1 LFLLAFCYQFA
12 SAQSLKRL
20 NYISYNVNEG
30 LLQSQVADLAQDG
43 NGFVWISYSNGVQRF
58 DGRNFSSPSD
68 AEIDQSSSHDK
79 NVKFLRLQNGNLW
92 LIHKKGFVEYNRY
105 THHFEDLFSST
116 NQPTNLVPLPGT
128 EKNDSIWCWSKN
140 KGFYC
145 FNKSRRQITDSIKLK
160 GFSQEQLAALSQT
173 EAILSSNNFFLLQ
186 LPTQLLVV
194 NRVSRQITVYK
205 PSALQKVFFAIE
217 NFHNDSILIA
227 TIRGIEKMDCYS
239 GQSQLLSLYAT
250 QPLALNPLH
259 PVQIKMINKKICV
272 VSEGNKLFEL
282 DVEQRRY
289 SAELVNLQNKPFV
302 EVGYITGLRADE
314 HENLWVLTEN
324 DGIRKINYRYA
335 GFRYFGTAEK
345 QNNFIKSIF
354 ADKGDNRVLCGS
366 FGSGLTIYDT
376 TGHILQSI
384 NQFPGAKQPYTV
396 CAFRKLASHRYLVLL
411 MGTWNTYLLNTQDYS
426 VRKLPVNID
435 FIKNEQL
442 NHRKPDYHLGI
453 HTVNDS
459 VSIVQSS
466 YFTYQLIWESSSHI
480 RYSELDSLDVPSISS
495 YMDKQQRLWIGS
507 YGKYFLS
514 ANKSYSSFH
523 VFELSAN
530 NRVRCFFDDGK
541 GAIWMG
547 AEKGLYQLTSDGK
560 INKTWNKS
568 DGLVDESIY
577 AIHGDKTGNLWFSHN
592 KGISCRKTDGTFLH
606 FNKNDGLQEN
616 EFNTNTSFETADG
629 ELFFGGVNGASS
641 FYPGAVT
648 GVNEKPEVVLTSI
661 MIKDQ
666 PLQEDS
672 ASWSIKKLSI
682 PYFNNI
688 ISFTLT
694 AIGNR
699 SADQYNYQY
708 QLSEQDRQWVN
719 AGNNPQ
725 VRYVLQPG
733 SYIFRYYAGN
743 SFEKNP
749 QEIRELYITI
759 TPPFWKTSWFRILAI
774 AAIISLVV
782 VLTRRIARRKLKRQ
796 IAELQQSKVLNEERL
811 RISREMHDDIG
822 AGLTQIT
829 LMSEAAKL
837 HQQNIQPLEEIAG
850 TSRKLVGSINEIIW
864 SLNPENQS
872 LAQLLAYLR
881 EQLNQ
886 LLEYS
891 GINYKIDFPEN
902 NEAVI
907 LTNAQRRNLLLV
919 TKEIVHNAIKHSKA
933 RNIKIRCKKEESS
946 IVFDITDDG
955 IGFDVSGNGSGNG
968 LRNIRRRIEELGGEL
983 LIQTNTGAGSQFN
996 YSIPVS

>member
-1 LFLLAFCYQFA
+1 LFLLAFWYQFV

-58 DGRNFSSPSD
+58 DGRNFSSPSET
-68 AEIDQSSSHDK
+68 EIDQSSSHDK
-79 NVKFLRLQNGNLW
+79 NVKFLRLRNGNLW
-92 LIHKKGFVEYNRY
+92 LIHEQGFVEYNRY
-105 THHFEDLFSST
+105 THRFIDLFTST
-116 NQPTNLVPLPGT
+116 NQSSNLVPLPGT

-145 FNKSRRQITDSIKLK
+145 FNKRSRQITDSIKLK
-160 GFSQEQLAALSQT
+160 GFSQEQLTAFSST
-173 EAILSSNNFFLLQ
+173 ESILSSNNFVLLQ
-186 LPTQLLVV
+186 LQTQLLVV
-194 NRVSRQITVYK
+194 NRVSRQIAVYK
-205 PSALQKVFFAIE
+205 PSLLQKRFFAIE
-217 NFHNDSILIA
+217 NFRNDSILIA
-227 TIRGIEKMDCYS
+227 TERGIEKMDCYS

-259 PVQIKMINKKICV
+259 PVHIRMINKKICV

-302 EVGYITGLRADE
+302 EVGYIIGLRADD

-345 QNNFIKSIF
+345 QNNFIKSIY
-354 ADKGDNRVLCGS
+354 ADKTDNRVLCGS

-426 VRKLPVNID
+426 VRKVPVNID

-466 YFTYQLIWESSSHI
+466 YFTYQLIWESSSRI

-514 ANKSYSSFH
+514 ANKSYSSFQ
-523 VFELSAN
+523 VFELSVN

-577 AIHGDKTGNLWFSHN
+577 AIHGDKSGNLWFSHN
-592 KGISCRKTDGTFLH
+592 KGISCRKTDGSFLH
-606 FNKNDGLQEN
+606 FSKIDGLQEN

-629 ELFFGGVNGASS
+629 EIFFGGVNGASS

-648 GVNEKPEVVLTSI
+648 GVNEKPEVLLTSI

-708 QLSEQDRQWVN
+708 QLNEQDRQWVN

-733 SYIFRYYAGN
+733 NYIFRYYAGN

-749 QEIRELYITI
+749 KDIKELYITI

-796 IAELQQSKVLNEERL
+796 ITELQQSKVLNEERL

-881 EQLNQ
+881 EQLHQ

-933 RNIKIRCKKEESS
+933 RNIEIRCKKEESS

-955 IGFDVSGNGSGNG
+955 IGFNVAGNGSGNG
-968 LRNIRRRIEELGGEL
+968 LRNIRRRIQELGGEL

>member
-1 LFLLAFCYQFA
+1 MFLLAFWYQFV

-58 DGRNFSSPSD
+58 DGRNFSSPSET
-68 AEIDQSSSHDK
+68 EIDQSSSHDK
-79 NVKFLRLQNGNLW
+79 NVKFLRLRNGNLW
-92 LIHKKGFVEYNRY
+92 LIHEQGFVEYNRY
-105 THHFEDLFSST
+105 THRFIDLFTST
-116 NQPTNLVPLPGT
+116 NQSSNLVPLPGT

-145 FNKSRRQITDSIKLK
+145 FNKRSRQITDSIKLK
-160 GFSQEQLAALSQT
+160 GFSQEQLTAFSST
-173 EAILSSNNFFLLQ
+173 ESILSSNNFVLLQ
-186 LPTQLLVV
+186 LQTQLLVV
-194 NRVSRQITVYK
+194 NRVSRQIAVYK
-205 PSALQKVFFAIE
+205 PSLLQKRFFAIE
-217 NFHNDSILIA
+217 NFRNDSILIA
-227 TIRGIEKMDCYS
+227 TERGIEKMDCYS

-259 PVQIKMINKKICV
+259 PVHIRMINKKICV

-302 EVGYITGLRADE
+302 EVGYIIGLRADD

-345 QNNFIKSIF
+345 QNNFIKSIY
-354 ADKGDNRVLCGS
+354 ADKTDNRVLCGS

-426 VRKLPVNID
+426 VRKVPVNID

-466 YFTYQLIWESSSHI
+466 YFTYQLIWESSSRI

-514 ANKSYSSFH
+514 ANKSYSSFQ
-523 VFELSAN
+523 VFELSVN

-577 AIHGDKTGNLWFSHN
+577 AIHGDKSGNLWFSHN
-592 KGISCRKTDGTFLH
+592 KGISCRKTDGSFLH
-606 FNKNDGLQEN
+606 FSKIDGLQEN

-629 ELFFGGVNGASS
+629 EIFFGGVNGASS

-648 GVNEKPEVVLTSI
+648 GVNEKPEVLLTSI

-708 QLSEQDRQWVN
+708 QLNEQDRQWVN

-733 SYIFRYYAGN
+733 NYIFRYYAGN

-749 QEIRELYITI
+749 KDIKELYITI

-796 IAELQQSKVLNEERL
+796 ITELQQSKVLNEERL

-881 EQLNQ
+881 EQLHQ

-933 RNIKIRCKKEESS
+933 RNIEIRCKKEESS

-955 IGFDVSGNGSGNG
+955 IGFNVAGNGSGNG
-968 LRNIRRRIEELGGEL
+968 LRNIRRRIQELGGEL

>member
-1 LFLLAFCYQFA
+1 MFLVGFCYQLS

-30 LLQSQVADLAQDG
+30 LLQSQVADLVQDG

-58 DGRNFSSPSD
+58 DGRVFSSPSD
-68 AEIDQSSSHDK
+68 TAFNQSSSHDK
-79 NVKFLRLQNGNLW
+79 NVKFLRLLNGNLW
-92 LIHKKGFVEYNRY
+92 LIHEKGFVEYNRY
-105 THHFEDLFSST
+105 TNHFTDIIVSLTKSG
-116 NQPTNLVPLPGT
+116 NLIPLKGNA
-128 EKNDSIWCWSKN
+128 ENDSIWCWYKR

-145 FNKSRRQITDSIKLK
+145 ISKNQRRIIDSIVLNGMSK
-160 GFSQEQLAALSQT
+160 EQLATLSMSDALLNS
-173 EAILSSNNFFLLQ
+173 ENYFLLQ
-186 LPTQLLVV
+186 LPFQLLVV
-194 NRVSRQITVYK
+194 NKNTRQVAVFK
-205 PSALQKVFFAIE
+205 PSSLQKKFFTIE
-217 NFHNDSILIA
+217 TFQNDSILIA
-227 TIRGIEKMDCYS
+227 TERGIEKMDCHS
-239 GQSQLLSLYAT
+239 GNSQLLCLYET
-250 QPLALNPLH
+250 QPIALNPMH
-259 PVQIKMINKKICV
+259 PVQIKMVNKKNCV

-282 DVEQRRY
+282 DIEQGKY

-302 EVGYITGLRADE
+302 EVGYITGLRTDD

-345 QNNFIKSIF
+345 QNNFIKSIY
-354 ADKGDNRVLCGS
+354 ADKTDNRVLFGS
-366 FGSGLTIYDT
+366 FGNGLTIYDT

-396 CAFRKLASHRYLVLL
+396 CAFRKIASHRYIVLL

-426 VRKLPVNID
+426 VRKLAVNTE
-435 FIKNEQL
+435 FIKNEAL
-442 NHRKPDYHLGI
+442 NYRKPDYHLGL
-453 HTVNDS
+453 HALNDS
-459 VSIVQSS
+459 VSILQSS
-466 YFTYQLIWESSSHI
+466 YFTYQLNWESSSRV
-480 RYSELDSLDVPSISS
+480 RYSELDSFPSASVSS

-514 ANKSYSSFH
+514 ANKSYSSFQ
-523 VFELSAN
+523 VFELSGN
-530 NRVRCFFDDGK
+530 YRVRCFYDDGK
-541 GAIWMG
+541 GAVWMG
-547 AEKGLYQLTSDGK
+547 TEKGLYQLNSDGK
-560 INKTWNKS
+560 INKIWNRP
-568 DGLVDESIY
+568 DGLVDESVY
-577 AIHGDKTGNLWFSHN
+577 AIHGDKAGNLWFSHN

-606 FNKNDGLQEN
+606 FSKNDGLQEN

-648 GVNEKPEVVLTSI
+648 GVSEKPEVLLPAIT
-661 MIKDQ
+661 IKDQ
-666 PLQEDS
+666 PLEEDT
-672 ASWSIKKLSI
+672 ACWSIKKISI

-688 ISFTLT
+688 VSFTLT

-733 SYIFRYYAGN
+733 NYIFRYYAGN

-749 QEIRELYITI
+749 TDIKELYITI
-759 TPPFWKTSWFRILAI
+759 TPPFWRTAWFRILAI
-774 AAIISLVV
+774 AAIITLVV
-782 VLTRRIARRKLKRQ
+782 IITRRIARRKLEKQ
-796 IAELQQSKVLNEERL
+796 IIELKQSKVLNEERL

-872 LAQLLAYLR
+872 LGQLLAYLR
-881 EQLNQ
+881 EQLHQ

-919 TKEIVHNAIKHSKA
+919 TKEIVHNAVKHSMA
-933 RNIKIRCKKEESS
+933 STITISCHKEASMPHQTVRATGCIIS
-946 IVFDITDDG
+946 VA
-955 IGFDVSGNGSGNG
+955 V
-968 LRNIRRRIEELGGEL
+968 LRN
-983 LIQTNTGAGSQFN
+983 
-996 YSIPVS
+996 

>member
-1 LFLLAFCYQFA
+1 LFLLGFCYQFV

-30 LLQSQVADLAQDG
+30 LLQSQAYDLVQDG

-58 DGRNFSSPSD
+58 DGRAFSSPSD
-68 AEIDQSSSHDK
+68 TEIDQSSSHDK

-92 LIHKKGFVEYNRY
+92 LIHEQGFVEYNRH
-105 THHFEDLFSST
+105 THHFTDLFASN
-116 NQPTNLVPLPGT
+116 NQPAHFVPLPGT
-128 EKNDSIWCWSKN
+128 EKNDSIWCWTKE
-140 KGFYC
+140 KGFYL
-145 FNKSRRQITDSIKLK
+145 FNKNARRVTDSIILK
-160 GFSQEQLAALSQT
+160 GLNQEQLVAFSST
-173 EAILSSNNFFLLQ
+173 DAILSSNNFFLLQ

-194 NRVSRQITVYK
+194 NRSSRHIAMYK
-205 PSALQKVFFAIE
+205 PSPLQKRFFAIE
-217 NFHNDSILIA
+217 TFHNDSILIA
-227 TIRGIEKMDCYS
+227 TERGIEKMDCYS
-239 GQSQLLSLYAT
+239 GRSQLLCLYAT
-250 QPLALNPLH
+250 KPLALNPMH
-259 PVQIKMINKKICV
+259 PVQIKMISKKYCV
-272 VSEGNKLFEL
+272 VSEGNRLFEL
-282 DVEQRRY
+282 DIDQGKY

-302 EVGYITGLRADE
+302 EVGYITGLKTDD
-314 HENLWVLTEN
+314 HENLWVITEN

-345 QNNFIKSIF
+345 QSNFIKSIY
-354 ADKGDNRVLCGS
+354 ADKTDNRVLCGS

-376 TGHILQSI
+376 TGHILRSI
-384 NQFPGAKQPYTV
+384 NQFPGTQQPYTV
-396 CAFRKLASHRYLVLL
+396 CAFRKIAPHRYLVLL
-411 MGTWNTYLLNTQDYS
+411 MGSWNTYLLNTQNYS

-435 FIKNEQL
+435 FIKNEEL
-442 NHRKPDYHLGI
+442 NHRKPDYHLGL
-453 HTVNDS
+453 HAVNDS
-459 VSIVQSS
+459 LNIVQSS
-466 YFTYQLIWESSSHI
+466 YFVYQLNLESSFRI
-480 RYSELDSLDVPSISS
+480 RYSELDSLMGPSVSS

-514 ANKSYSSFH
+514 ENKSYSSFH

-541 GAIWMG
+541 SAIWMG
-547 AEKGLYQLTSDGK
+547 TEKGLYQLTSDGK

-577 AIHGDKTGNLWFSHN
+577 AIHGDKAGNLWFSHN
-592 KGISCRKTDGTFLH
+592 KGISCRKTDGSFLH

-648 GVNEKPEVVLTSI
+648 GVNEKPEVLLTSI

-666 PLQEDS
+666 SLQEDS
-672 ASWSIKKLSI
+672 ASWSIKELSV
-682 PYFNNI
+682 PYFNNV

-708 QLSEQDRQWVN
+708 QLSEQDRQWIN

-733 SYIFRYYAGN
+733 TYIFRYYAGN

-749 QEIRELYITI
+749 KEIKELYITI
-759 TPPFWKTSWFRILAI
+759 TPPFWRTTWFRVLAI

-782 VLTRRIARRKLKRQ
+782 ILTQRIARRKLKRQ
-796 IAELQQSKVLNEERL
+796 IIELQHSKVLNEERL

-872 LAQLLAYLR
+872 LGQLLAYLR

-891 GINYKIDFPEN
+891 GINYDINFPEN
-902 NEAVI
+902 NEAVM

-955 IGFDVSGNGSGNG
+955 IGFNGSGNGSGNG

-983 LIQTNTGAGSQFN
+983 LIQTNTGSGSQFN